1 MKKRLLFIICFVF
14 LLTGCDVDYNITIN
28 NDEVFDEKI
37 VLSFPKSNMRQN
49 DLLIYQQNKTPISVI
64 PDETKFYNSEI
75 VNSNSS
81 YDLVYTYEHDIDSV
95 KSAYF
100 IYNCYPQMSIV
111 NNDEEVVINSG
122 DGFACFKGDD
132 GLKADSVKINI
143 TTELNVINNNADEV
157 VGNVYTWYINDSNY
171 QNKTVE
177 ITLEKAFQIEDV
189 LPQSEASYLTFIIVA
204 VIVLVALIIIL
215 FVKHKAKKNNNI

>member
-1 MKKRLLFIICFVF
+1 MGRLQDQ
-14 LLTGCDVDYNITIN
+14 GQHGAGGEPHAYNGIGSKPFGLGRHSCHGLI
-28 NDEVFDEKI
+28 
-37 VLSFPKSNMRQN
+37 LS
-49 DLLIYQQNKTPISVI
+49 
-64 PDETKFYNSEI
+64 
-75 VNSNSS
+75 
-81 YDLVYTYEHDIDSV
+81 LVYHFRVAFDLAS
-95 KSAYF
+95 
-100 IYNCYPQMSIV
+100 
-111 NNDEEVVINSG
+111 
-122 DGFACFKGDD
+122 DD

-204 VIVLVALIIIL
+204 VIILVALIIIL